1 MIRRDKRKGIS
12 QTFIQ
17 LILTGTSS
25 VGGLVALH
33 VKVVVV
39 LVLSARS
46 ESSYVIS
53 EEGDRYKHC
62 KEQHHFNIA
71 QLLAKSFLLYLPIV
85 KPDYT

>member
-12 QTFIQ
+12 QTFVQ

-39 LVLSARS
+39 LILSARS

-53 EEGDRYKHC
+53 EEGDHYKLC
-62 KEQHHFNIA
+62 KEQHHFNTA